1 METVVPQTATVL
13 SKQDSRQYDIH
24 AHMLSEQFKVEGA
37 YKGCQQ
43 TLLLA
48 LLCAGMDDVESI
60 IEK

>member
-1 METVVPQTATVL
+1 MCLGMGADY
-13 SKQDSRQYDIH
+13 DSH
-24 AHMLSEQFKVEGA
+24 AHMLSEQFKGEGA